1 MNQIDPRGPKFTAT
15 VTAVVLAA
23 ILFTVPSRLALG
35 LLGVQTILFAWGA
48 LLGVQRTP
56 LAWVFRTWVRPRLA
70 PPTDFEDPAPPR
82 FAQGV
87 GFVFGACGLA
97 AFVTGAALV
106 GSIAVGFAL
115 AAAVLNSAFG
125 LCLGCEAYLL
135 MRRFSKPATSVTT
148 AA

>member
-15 VTAVVLAA
+15 VTAVVLAV
-23 ILFTVPSRLALG
+23 ILLTAPSALALG
-35 LLGVQTILFAWGA
+35 LLALQTILFAWGA

-70 PPTDFEDPAPPR
+70 PPTDLEDPAPPR

-87 GFVFGACGLA
+87 GFAFGAFGLA
-97 AFVTGAALV
+97 AFLSSAPLV

-135 MRRFSKPATSVTT
+135 MKRFTKPAADVTT

>member
-15 VTAVVLAA
+15 VTAVVLAL
-23 ILFTVPSRLALG
+23 ILLTAPSALAVGLLAL
-35 LLGVQTILFAWGA
+35 QTILFGWGA

-70 PPTDFEDPAPPR
+70 PPADLEDPAPPR

-87 GFVFGACGLA
+87 GFAFGVFGLV
-97 AFVTGAALV
+97 AFWSGGALI

-115 AAAVLNSAFG
+115 AAAVLNAAFG

-135 MRRFSKPATSVTT
+135 MKRVTT
-148 AA
+148 PVADVSTVV

>member
-15 VTAVVLAA
+15 VTAVVLAL
-23 ILFTVPSRLALG
+23 ILLTAPSGLASG
-35 LLGVQTILFAWGA
+35 LLLLQTILFAWGA
-48 LLGVQRTP
+48 LLGVQSTP
-56 LAWVFRTWVRPRLA
+56 VAWVFRSWVRPRLA
-70 PPTDFEDPAPPR
+70 PPTDLEDPAPPR

-87 GFVFGACGLA
+87 GFVFAAFGLA
-97 AFVTGAALV
+97 AFLSGATLI

-135 MRRFSKPATSVTT
+135 MKRFTKPAADVSTL
-148 AA
+148 A

>member
-15 VTAVVLAA
+15 VTAVVLAV
-23 ILFTVPSRLALG
+23 ILFTAPSGLALS
-35 LLGVQTILFAWGA
+35 LLAAQTILFAWGA

-135 MRRFSKPATSVTT
+135 MRRFSKPAASVTT